1 MVIDFDVLLHPTQFI
16 SEAKYN
22 TNASA
27 LIDLNMV
34 HQFDQNIPRQLVDIL
49 ILPERQQK
57 RIFYVNTIFNFRLF
71 CLEALNDCPQSIG
84 LLLIICF
91 HVAVIG
97 V

>member
-1 MVIDFDVLLHPTQFI
+1 MSGKMRFSNRFIMVIDFDVLLYPAQFI

-27 LIDLNMV
+27 LVDLDMV

-57 RIFYVNTIFNFRLF
+57 RVFYINTISAFSAWRRSMTAPRASA
-71 CLEALNDCPQSIG
+71 CRS
-84 LLLIICF
+84 
-91 HVAVIG
+91 
-97 V
+97 